1 MKTENTP
8 TIYVVDDDSAV
19 LKALN
24 RLLRSHGFQVET
36 FSSGEELLAS
46 VSLDATGC
54 LILDV
59 KMPGMNGLELQE
71 RLAAAGSKVPIIFMT
86 AFDDPAGRDRALK
99 AGAVAFLAKPLN
111 DEVLVATIREALS
124 RI

>member
-1 MKTENTP
+1 MELEDTP
-8 TIYVVDDDSAV
+8 TIYVVDDDVAV

-24 RLLRSHGFQVET
+24 RLLRSHGFRVET
-36 FSSGEELLAS
+36 FSSGEEFFAS
-46 VSLDATGC
+46 VPPNVAGC

-59 KMPGMNGLELQE
+59 KMPMMNGLELQE
-71 RLAAAGSKVPIIFMT
+71 RLAAAGSKLPIIFMT

-111 DEVLVATIREALS
+111 DDILVAAIREALS
-124 RI
+124 RL